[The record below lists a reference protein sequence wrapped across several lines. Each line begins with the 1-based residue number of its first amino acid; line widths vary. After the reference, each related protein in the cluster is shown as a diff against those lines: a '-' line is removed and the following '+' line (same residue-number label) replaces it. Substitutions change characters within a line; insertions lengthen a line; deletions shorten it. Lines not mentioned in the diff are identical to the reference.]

1 MIRNII
7 LMLTALL
14 AMQLPQ
20 TADAQKQWT
29 LRECEDYAI
38 ANNISIKQSE
48 VAREKQTYALS
59 TARNKRLPDLSA
71 SLGEN
76 LSFGRGLTEMNTY
89 VALRFQRTSNLVV

>member
-1 MIRNII
+1 MTRNNI

-20 TADAQKQWT
+20 TADAQKRWT

-48 VAREKQTYALS
+48 VARVKQTYALS
-59 TARNKRLPDLSA
+59 TARPLCLV
-71 SLGEN
+71 
-76 LSFGRGLTEMNTY
+76 GRE
-89 VALRFQRTSNLVV
+89 LVVRTRTDGG